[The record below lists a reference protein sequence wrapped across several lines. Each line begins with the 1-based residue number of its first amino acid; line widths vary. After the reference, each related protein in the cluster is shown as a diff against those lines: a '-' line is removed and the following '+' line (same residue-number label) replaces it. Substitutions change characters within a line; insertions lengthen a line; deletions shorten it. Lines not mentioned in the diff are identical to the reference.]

1 MNADQNIISI
11 RHKIITE
18 VAKLAFTGKLE
29 EELDLLPE
37 KMWPGPLPTHR
48 CCVYREREIT
58 RQRIRLTLG
67 KAPDHRDNG
76 NLIQVI
82 DPACA
87 DCPVSGY
94 LVADTCQSCVG
105 KSCLNS
111 CKFGAI
117 TVGKHHTEIDR
128 FKCKECGQCA
138 KACPYKAIVH
148 IQRPCKSACPVDAL
162 SYDEY
167 GLAMIDETK
176 CINCGHC
183 IHSCPFGA
191 IGTRNHIVPVIEAIK
206 SDRPVYAM
214 LAPATEGQ
222 FGPDITMASWKKAA
236 KEVGFTDL
244 IEVGLGADLT
254 TASEAE
260 EWKEAYEKG
269 EKKTTSCCPAFVNMI
284 RKHYPEIAGMV
295 SSTVSPM
302 CQLSRLIKA
311 REPDAVTVFVGPC
324 IAKKSEIMDQNIPGN
339 ADYALIYSEF
349 EALMKAKDVKLTPV
363 ENNYQESS
371 VFGKRYANA
380 GGVTA
385 SCLEYL
391 KEQGFK
397 GELSVLKASGSDEVR
412 EALDLLKK
420 DAAPF
425 RFLEGM
431 FCSGGCFYGPSS
443 FDTSPKAKRNRDLL
457 IDSADKR
464 SIHDSISDIDR
475 NSFNSHR

>member
-1 MNADQNIISI
+1 MNAD
-11 RHKIITE
+11 HKIIAIRHRIIAE
-18 VAKLAFTGKLE
+18 VAKMAFEGTLE

-37 KMWPGPLPTHR
+37 RMWPGPLPTHR

-67 KAPDHRDNG
+67 KASDHRDNG
-76 NLIQVI
+76 NIIQVI

-105 KSCLNS
+105 KSCLSS

-117 TVGKHHTEIDR
+117 TAGKHHTEIDR

-148 IQRPCKSACPVDAL
+148 IQRPCKSACPVNAL
-162 SYDEY
+162 TYDEF
-167 GLAMIDETK
+167 GLALIDEEK
-176 CINCGHC
+176 CIRCGHC

-206 SDRPVYAM
+206 SGKHVYAM

-244 IEVGLGADLT
+244 IEVGVGADLT
-254 TASEAE
+254 TASEAQ
-260 EWKEAYEKG
+260 EWREAFEKG

-284 RKHYPEIAGMV
+284 KKHYHEIADMV
-295 SSTVSPM
+295 SNTVSPM
-302 CQLSRLIKA
+302 CQLSRLIKSRDPEA
-311 REPDAVTVFVGPC
+311 ITVFIGPC
-324 IAKKSEIMDQNIPGN
+324 IAKKSEVIDHKIEGN

-371 VFGKRYANA
+371 VFGKRFANA
-380 GGVTA
+380 GGVA
-385 SCLEYL
+385 KSCLAYL
-391 KEQGFK
+391 KEEGFDE
-397 GELSVLKASGSDEVR
+397 ELSVHSVSGAEELKT
-412 EALDLLKK
+412 ALKELKK
-420 DAAPF
+420 GDAPF
-425 RFLEGM
+425 QFVEGM
-431 FCSGGCFYGPSS
+431 FCEGGCFFGPSS
-443 FDTSPKAKRNRDLL
+443 FDTSAKAKRNRDLL
-457 IDSADKR
+457 IESADQR
-464 SIHDSISDIDR
+464 TIHENLLKIKEQR
-475 NSFNSHR
+475 